1 MTNTASN
8 LNPTKLVIASRES
21 ALAMWQAKH
30 IQARLQALYPNCDVQ
45 ILGMTTTGDQIL
57 DKPLAKIGGKG
68 LFIKELENALLD
80 GRADLAV
87 HSMKDVPMNMPEGF
101 ALVATGE
108 RENPRDAFV
117 SNDHKSLVDLPH
129 GSIVGTS
136 SLRRQSQIQARF
148 PHLKIESLRGNVQTR
163 LRKLDEGQYAAIIL
177 AAAGLI
183 RLELGD
189 RITSFISSDD
199 SIPAVGQGALG
210 IEVKD
215 DRTDLIGILAPL
227 NHAETEQCITAERAF
242 SRALAGSCT
251 VPLGA
256 HATIKNTSSKGN
268 AIQSEVIKG
277 KTISITGFVA
287 SVDGKQM
294 LRETMSGNAKD
305 ADLLGKALAGKL
317 VTLGANKIL
326 AALDGAK

>member
-256 HATIKNTSSKGN
+256 HATIKNTNSKDN
-268 AIQSEVIKG
+268 AIQSEVTKG

>member
-1 MTNTASN
+1 MSN
-8 LNPTKLVIASRES
+8 SPKNIAPKKLVIASRES

-30 IQARLQALYPNCDVQ
+30 VQARLQALYPNCDVQ

-57 DKPLAKIGGKG
+57 DSPLSRIGGKG
-68 LFIKELENALLD
+68 LFVKELEMALAD
-80 GRADLAV
+80 GSADLAV
-87 HSMKDVPMNMPEGF
+87 HSMKDVPMNLPSGF
-101 ALVATGE
+101 AMAATGE
-108 RENPRDAFV
+108 REDARDAFV
-117 SNDHKSLVDLPH
+117 SNNFNSLEELPH

-183 RLELGD
+183 RLGLGN
-189 RITSFISSDD
+189 RIRGSIAPTD

-210 IEVKD
+210 IEINAA
-215 DRTDLIGILAPL
+215 RTDLIEILAPL
-227 NHAETEQCITAERAF
+227 NHIDTQLCVEAERAF

-256 HATIKNTSSKGN
+256 YALKEGN
-268 AIQSEVIKG
+268 SIN
-277 KTISITGFVA
+277 ITGFVA

-294 LRETMSGNAKD
+294 LRETAGGLATNAD
-305 ADLLGKALAGKL
+305 AVGRALADKL
-317 VTLGANKIL
+317 IARGANKIL
-326 AALDGAK
+326 AALEHIK

>member
-1 MTNTASN
+1 MKNQPN
-8 LNPTKLVIASRES
+8 KLVIASRES

-30 IQARLQALYPNCDVQ
+30 IQARLQALYPQCDVQ

-57 DKPLAKIGGKG
+57 DSPLARIGGKG
-68 LFIKELENALLD
+68 LFVKELETALEN
-80 GRADLAV
+80 GSADLAV
-87 HSMKDVPMNMPEGF
+87 HSMKDVPMNLPEGF

-108 RENPRDAFV
+108 REDPRDAFV
-117 SNDHKSLVDLPH
+117 SNHFDSLADLPH

-183 RLELGD
+183 RLELGA
-189 RITSFISSDD
+189 RIRGFISPTD

-210 IEVKD
+210 IEIKAS
-215 DRTDLIGILAPL
+215 RTDLIDILAPL
-227 NHAETEQCITAERAF
+227 NHQDTQLCVEAERGF

-256 HATIKNTSSKGN
+256 YATKQDNEIR
-268 AIQSEVIKG
+268 
-277 KTISITGFVA
+277 ITGFVA

-294 LRETMSGNAKD
+294 VRETVAGEANLAEQ
-305 ADLLGKALAGKL
+305 LGKTLANKL
-317 VTLGANKIL
+317 VSLGANTIL
-326 AALDGAK
+326 AGLDGVK

>member
-1 MTNTASN
+1 MDTNS
-8 LNPTKLVIASRES
+8 PQKLVIASRES

-57 DKPLAKIGGKG
+57 DTPLAKVGGKG
-68 LFIKELENALLD
+68 LFVKELETALED

-87 HSMKDVPMNMPEGF
+87 HSMKDVPMNLPEGF
-101 ALVATGE
+101 MLAATGE
-108 RENPRDAFV
+108 REDPRDAFV
-117 SNDHKSLVDLPH
+117 SNNFPSLEDLPL

-136 SLRRQSQIQARF
+136 SLRRQSQLQARF
-148 PHLKIESLRGNVQTR
+148 PHLKIESLRGNLQTR

-183 RLELGD
+183 RLGLSA
-189 RITSFISSDD
+189 RIRSVISPEH

-210 IEVKD
+210 IEICSH
-215 DRTDLIGILAPL
+215 RTDLLSVLAPL
-227 NHAETEQCITAERAF
+227 NHMQTQACVEAERAF

-256 HATIKNTSSKGN
+256 YATCDADNIN
-268 AIQSEVIKG
+268 
-277 KTISITGFVA
+277 ITGFVA

-294 LRETMSGNAKD
+294 LVETAQ
-305 ADLLGKALAGKL
+305 GKATAADALGNTLASQLRAK
-317 VTLGANKIL
+317 GADKIL
-326 AALDGAK
+326 AMLD

>member
-1 MTNTASN
+1 MNN
-8 LNPTKLVIASRES
+8 IDLLNPKQLVIASRES

-30 IQARLQALYPNCDVQ
+30 IQARLQSLYPTCDVQ

-57 DKPLAKIGGKG
+57 DKPLATIGGKG

-80 GRADLAV
+80 GTADLAV
-87 HSMKDVPMNMPEGF
+87 HSMKDVPMNMPDGF

-108 RENPRDAFV
+108 RENPHDAFV
-117 SNDHKSLVDLPH
+117 SNDYENLANLPH

-189 RITSFISSDD
+189 RIRSIISAQD

-210 IEVKD
+210 IEIRS
-215 DRTDLIGILAPL
+215 DRTDLIKILAPL
-227 NHAETEQCITAERAF
+227 NHLDTEQCVAAEREF
-242 SRALAGSCT
+242 SRTLAGSCT

-256 HATIKNTSSKGN
+256 FATK
-268 AIQSEVIKG
+268 QDM
-277 KTISITGFVA
+277 TISITGFVA
-287 SVDGKQM
+287 SIDGKQM
-294 LRETMSGNAKD
+294 LRETMTGAAND
-305 ADLLGKALAGKL
+305 AESIGKALATKL
-317 VTLGANKIL
+317 ISLGADDIL
-326 AALDGAK
+326 ATLDGVK

>member
-1 MTNTASN
+1 MNNTQAV
-8 LNPTKLVIASRES
+8 NPKKLVIASRES

-30 IQARLQALYPNCDVQ
+30 IQARLQSLYPACDVQ

-57 DKPLAKIGGKG
+57 DKPLASIGGKG

-80 GRADLAV
+80 GRADFAV

-101 ALVATGE
+101 ALVATVE
-108 RENPRDAFV
+108 RENPHDAFV
-117 SNDHKSLVDLPH
+117 SNDYDSLADLPA

-183 RLELGD
+183 RLELND
-189 RITSFISSDD
+189 RIRNIISADD

-210 IEVKD
+210 IEIKS
-215 DRTDLIGILAPL
+215 DRTDLIDVLAPL
-227 NHAETEQCITAERAF
+227 NHTETEQCVEAERGF
-242 SRALAGSCT
+242 SRTLAGSCT

-256 HATIKNTSSKGN
+256 YATKQAS
-268 AIQSEVIKG
+268 
-277 KTISITGFVA
+277 TISITGFVA

-294 LRETMSGNAKD
+294 LRETMAGD
-305 ADLLGKALAGKL
+305 ANDAESIGKALANKL
-317 VTLGANKIL
+317 ISLGADKIL
-326 AALDGAK
+326 AELDGVK

>member
-1 MTNTASN
+1 MKN
-8 LNPTKLVIASRES
+8 NPSKLVIASRES

-30 IQARLQALYPNCDVQ
+30 IQARLQALYPQCDVQ

-57 DKPLAKIGGKG
+57 DSPLARIGGKG
-68 LFIKELENALLD
+68 LFVKELETALEN
-80 GRADLAV
+80 GSADLAV
-87 HSMKDVPMNMPEGF
+87 HSMKDVPMNLPPGF
-101 ALVATGE
+101 MLVATGE
-108 RENPRDAFV
+108 REDPRDAFV
-117 SNDHKSLVDLPH
+117 SNHFDSLADLPH

-183 RLELGD
+183 RLELGA
-189 RITSFISSDD
+189 RIRGFIAPTD

-210 IEVKD
+210 IEVKAS
-215 DRTDLIGILAPL
+215 RTDLIDILAPL
-227 NHAETEQCITAERAF
+227 NHVDTQLCVEAERGF

-256 HATIKNTSSKGN
+256 YATKQANI
-268 AIQSEVIKG
+268 
-277 KTISITGFVA
+277 ISITGFVA
-287 SVDGKQM
+287 SVDGKQIV
-294 LRETMSGNAKD
+294 RETVTGEAQL
-305 ADLLGKALAGKL
+305 AEQLGKSLADKL
-317 VTLGANKIL
+317 VSLGANVIL
-326 AALDGAK
+326 AGLDGVK